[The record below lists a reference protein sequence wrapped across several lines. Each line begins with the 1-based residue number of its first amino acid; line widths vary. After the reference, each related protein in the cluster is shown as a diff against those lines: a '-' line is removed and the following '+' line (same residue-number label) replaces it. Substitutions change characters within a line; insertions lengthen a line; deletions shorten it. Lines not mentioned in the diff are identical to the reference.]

1 MKKALSILLSFLL
14 VFGTVAFSLTA
25 AAEAPT
31 IIDQGYCGGEGDG
44 TNVTWVL
51 TNDGT
56 LTISGEGEAATFR
69 PSDSIPWCSYDNQV
83 QSLVIENG
91 VTVFNSWNLFGCNEL
106 TSIDLPAS
114 LQGFSLGDYLCAGS
128 ELLEIHVD
136 SDNPNMKSQDGI
148 LLSKDGTKLLAY
160 PVGRHFAVI
169 PEGVTDIG
177 RFYGA
182 DILSVVIPEGVERI
196 YGGTFSECFNLARIS
211 MPLSMKCIE
220 DAAFYETFAIS
231 IVEYHGTQE
240 QWDQI
245 SIELDEN
252 IPTHTNYKLHEAYRA
267 YAEGHDVIFEDRVT
281 QAPTCFEEGEK
292 ELMLCYTP
300 GTTWSHPYR
309 QNFVTILPA
318 LNHCNA
324 YDVPATEATA
334 TEHGYT
340 AGVWCPDCNTWR
352 SGHAVIHNHLGQQT
366 VLQAPTATEDGLVD
380 IVCTVCGEH
389 GQYTVSATGPQP
401 GDNGSDSGSSGGF
414 WQRITG
420 FFRGIIDW
428 FLRLFKWFGK

>member
-56 LTISGEGEAATFR
+56 LTIRGEGEAATFR
-69 PSDSIPWCSYDNQV
+69 PSDSIPWCSYDNQI

-91 VTVFNSWNLFGCNEL
+91 VTVFNSWNLLGCSEL

-128 ELLEIHVD
+128 KLLEIHVD

-177 RFYGA
+177 A
-182 DILSVVIPEGVERI
+182 
-196 YGGTFSECFNLARIS
+196 
-211 MPLSMKCIE
+211 
-220 DAAFYETFAIS
+220 
-231 IVEYHGTQE
+231 
-240 QWDQI
+240 
-245 SIELDEN
+245 
-252 IPTHTNYKLHEAYRA
+252 
-267 YAEGHDVIFEDRVT
+267 
-281 QAPTCFEEGEK
+281 
-292 ELMLCYTP
+292 
-300 GTTWSHPYR
+300 
-309 QNFVTILPA
+309 
-318 LNHCNA
+318 NA
-324 YDVPATEATA
+324 YLCVGNELPNNGELPPL
-334 TEHGYT
+334 
-340 AGVWCPDCNTWR
+340 PDKI
-352 SGHAVIHNHLGQQT
+352 AK
-366 VLQAPTATEDGLVD
+366 
-380 IVCTVCGEH
+380 
-389 GQYTVSATGPQP
+389 
-401 GDNGSDSGSSGGF
+401 
-414 WQRITG
+414 
-420 FFRGIIDW
+420 
-428 FLRLFKWFGK
+428 FLY